1 MHKQELSREQ
11 TQRNEALLTMLVK
24 ANPTNTA
31 ITITLTPRRPRI
43 GACTSCRE
51 IKYMGVTI
59 DNRFAYVSIGFH
71 GLLM

>member
-1 MHKQELSREQ
+1 MHKIELSREQ
-11 TQRNEALLTMLVK
+11 TEKNEALLTMLMK

-43 GACTSCRE
+43 GACTSYRE
-51 IKYMGVTI
+51 IKNMHVTI
-59 DNRFAYVSIGFH
+59 DNRFSYVSIELH